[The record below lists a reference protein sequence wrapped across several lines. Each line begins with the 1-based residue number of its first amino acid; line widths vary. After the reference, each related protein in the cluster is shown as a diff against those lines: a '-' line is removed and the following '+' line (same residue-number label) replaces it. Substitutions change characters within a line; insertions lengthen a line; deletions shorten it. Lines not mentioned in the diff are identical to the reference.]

1 MNRLRQSPFV
11 SNHKPVYSLPGSL
24 VSVAWVASF
33 LFFLSSFFFLPPSR
47 SFAKRKQSLAM
58 HLLQTNSLFFFTA
71 AKTCYFYSAIC
82 INIISYTVKEC
93 IINILFPYFT
103 VSQTMVRYCNANK
116 YFAEIHDT

>member
-11 SNHKPVYSLPGSL
+11 STHKPVYSLPGSL

-58 HLLQTNSLFFFTA
+58 HLLQTVFFSLLRL
-71 AKTCYFYSAIC
+71 KICYFYSAIC

-103 VSQTMVRYCNANK
+103 VSQTMVRCCNANK